1 LRIILSFI
9 AMIRCLIVD
18 DEPLALHIL
27 EDYISKVPFMEL
39 VKSTTNPIEALT
51 MVQDGNIDLVFLDV
65 QMPELTGIQ
74 FLRIANGKTKVILT
88 TAYPQYAL
96 EGYELDVVDYLLK
109 PIAFDRFFKSA
120 QKAQSIIHPAA
131 KAAAPIEQPVQQS
144 QPQNDFMSDFIFVKS
159 EHKIQKVYLH
169 QIQFIEGLK
178 DYISIFTTTE
188 RIITLQ
194 NMKKMEDTLPSQHF
208 VRVHKSY
215 IVALNKIDSIER
227 SRIRIGDK
235 IIPVGDTYRDDFFK
249 IIDGK
254 NV

>member
-1 LRIILSFI
+1 
-9 AMIRCLIVD
+9 MIRCLVVD
-18 DEPLALHIL
+18 DEPLALNIL
-27 EDYISKVPFMEL
+27 EDYISKIPFLEL
-39 VKSTTNPIEALT
+39 VKATTNPIEALT
-51 MVQDGNIDLVFLDV
+51 RVQDGGIDLVFLDV

-74 FLRIANGKTKVILT
+74 FLKIANGKTKVILT

-109 PIAFDRFFKSA
+109 PIAFDRFYKAA
-120 QKAQSIIHPAA
+120 QKAQTIIKPVAGQSAEVVQH
-131 KAAAPIEQPVQQS
+131 VQQ
-144 QPQNDFMSDFIFVKS
+144 QQQDFMSDFIFVKS

-169 QIQFIEGLK
+169 DILFIEGLK
-178 DYISIFTTTE
+178 DYISIFTPNE

-194 NMKKMEDTLPSQHF
+194 NMKKMEDTLPDKHF

-249 IIDGK
+249 IVDGK
-254 NV
+254 NI

>member
-1 LRIILSFI
+1 
-9 AMIRCLIVD
+9 MIKCLVVD
-18 DEPLALHIL
+18 DEPLALNII
-27 EDYISKVPFMEL
+27 EDYIAKIPFLQL
-39 VKSTTNPIEALT
+39 VKATTNPIEALT
-51 MVQDGNIDLVFLDV
+51 IVQEGGVDLVYLDV

-74 FLRIANGKTKVILT
+74 FLRIANGRAKVILT

-96 EGYELDVVDYLLK
+96 EGYELDVIDYLLK

-120 QKAQSIIHPAA
+120 QKAQGII
-131 KAAAPIEQPVQQS
+131 QPVGKS
-144 QPQNDFMSDFIFVKS
+144 GSKEEAVAVAVVQPRQDFSTDFIFIKT

-169 QIQFIEGLK
+169 HILFIEGLK
-178 DYISIFTTTE
+178 DYISIFTDTE

-194 NMKKMEDTLPSQHF
+194 NMKKMEDALPENHF

-227 SRIRIGDK
+227 SRIFIGDK
-235 IIPVGDTYRDDFFK
+235 VIPVGDTYRDQFFK
-249 IIDGK
+249 LIEGR

>member
-1 LRIILSFI
+1 
-9 AMIRCLIVD
+9 MIKCLIVD

-51 MVQDGNIDLVFLDV
+51 LVQEGNIDLVFLDV

-109 PIAFDRFFKSA
+109 PIAFDRFFKAA
-120 QKAQSIIHPAA
+120 QKAQGIIQPSKQIMPEPA
-131 KAAAPIEQPVQQS
+131 QVQQ
-144 QPQNDFMSDFIFVKS
+144 QQHDFMSDFIFVKS

-169 QIQFIEGLK
+169 QILFIEGLK
-178 DYISIFTTTE
+178 DYISIFTTVE

-194 NMKKMEDTLPSQHF
+194 NMKKMEDTLPDKHF
-208 VRVHKSY
+208 IRVHKSY

-235 IIPVGDTYRDDFFK
+235 IIPIGDTYREEFFK

-254 NV
+254 NI